1 MLPLLI
7 VSFDIEFPMLLCCI
21 PLGDIVLLD
30 MVELPM
36 LPCDMLL
43 GDIVLLDMAE
53 LPMLPC
59 DMLLGDIV
67 LLDMEL
73 CAKAGAAE
81 TAANRATA
89 AKVGTCLSMDET
101 PSDGEDVRHGYV
113 CSCIRLTRHFGYNE
127 SPQILRNL
135 RSSYEAP
142 QNHRSNRKTIGAC
155 DCRTHH

>member
-21 PLGDIVLLD
+21 PLGDIVLD
-30 MVELPM
+30 MV
-36 LPCDMLL
+36 
-43 GDIVLLDMAE
+43 E

-81 TAANRATA
+81 TAANKATA
-89 AKVGTCLSMDET
+89 AKVGTCLNMDET

-113 CSCIRLTRHFGYNE
+113 CSCIRLTRHFGYSE
-127 SPQILRNL
+127 SIQILRNL

-142 QNHRSNRKTIGAC
+142 QNHRSNRKTMGAC